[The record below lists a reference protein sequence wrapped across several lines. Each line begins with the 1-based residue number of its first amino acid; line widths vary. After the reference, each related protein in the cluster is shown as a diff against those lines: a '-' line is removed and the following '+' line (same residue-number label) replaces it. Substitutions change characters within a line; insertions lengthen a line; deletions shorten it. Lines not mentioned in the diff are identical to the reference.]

1 MKALVPCALL
11 CLVLCSCASRLTE
24 GEAAFKGVYAA
35 HKGKIV
41 LKGKQPYRV
50 QIGDSPTGIARAAYG
65 EQNGFYFP
73 LIMLASWRTVLE
85 PAAIEPGMKLTV
97 PDLQRNLTNG
107 DARAALK
114 ALLLDTAALYAHQGD
129 PASQA
134 GMENLAH
141 AL

>member
-1 MKALVPCALL
+1 MKAIVPCALV

-24 GEAAFKGVYAA
+24 GEAAFKGVYDA

-41 LKGKQPYRV
+41 LKGAQPYRV
-50 QIGDSPTGIARAAYG
+50 APGDSPTRIARAAYG

-73 LIMLASWRTVLE
+73 LIMLASRGTVLLPE
-85 PAAIEPGMKLTV
+85 ALAPGMKLTV
-97 PDLQRNLTNG
+97 PDLPRNLANAE
-107 DARAALK
+107 ARMALK
-114 ALLLDTAALYAHQGD
+114 ALLLDTAALYALMGD

-134 GMENLAH
+134 GMENLAN